1 LAIIAA
7 LCALAL
13 SACGAGSSGHASSG
27 STHATRA
34 TRTAATVTT
43 SRGAAPSECDG
54 LAVLC
59 NKRLNQIVFPATHN
73 SFAASDEPGWH
84 FANQRYGIK
93 RQLNDGIRAL
103 LLDVHFGIAE
113 PGRGIVRTDFR
124 AEGADANKVIQATPE
139 RARRVAERLAG
150 PLGAAL
156 PQGKPSLYLCHTLC
170 ELGSEPLAQELDVI
184 ADYLKAH
191 PHTFLM
197 LIVED
202 YVPPRYVEQAFEQAG
217 LAKLAATLKLG
228 EPMPKLGALLSE
240 HKQLAVFSE
249 DHGGSP
255 AWYMKA
261 FEFIQDTPLGA
272 HLPTQLSCDRARG
285 NANSPLF
292 LINSW
297 IPPFPPSERLNAEIG
312 RTLFLRRRIRRCME
326 ARHAAGAIVA
336 VDFYERTSV
345 VSVSKELN
353 SSAGG

>member
-7 LCALAL
+7 LCALTL
-13 SACGAGSSGHASSG
+13 CSCGAGS
-27 STHATRA
+27 THTPTRA
-34 TRTAATVTT
+34 AQTTGSASTATT
-43 SRGAAPSECDG
+43 PTGGGASPSECDG
-54 LAVLC
+54 LAALC
-59 NKRLNQIVFPATHN
+59 NKRLNQIVFPGTHN

-93 RQLNDGIRAL
+93 RQLDDGIRAL
-103 LLDVHFGIAE
+103 LLDVHFGISE

-139 RARRVAERLAG
+139 RARRVAERIAG

-156 PQGKPSLYLCHTLC
+156 PQGKPALYLCHTLC

-202 YVPPRYVEQAFEQAG
+202 YVPPRYIEQAFEQAG
-217 LAKLAATLKLG
+217 LARLAATLKLG
-228 EPMPKLGALLSE
+228 EPLPKLGALLAE
-240 HKQLAVFSE
+240 HKQLAIFSE

-285 NANSPLF
+285 NADSPLF

-312 RTLFLRRRIRRCME
+312 RRLVLRRRIRRCME
-326 ARHAAGAIVA
+326 VRHSAGAIVA

-345 VSVSKELN
+345 VAVAKELN